1 MLNECG
7 VFFAPADYEFAKIQ
21 STNTSIAF
29 LSAGP
34 IVFRPAAATLLQSV
48 RVGH

>member
-1 MLNECG
+1 MNA
-7 VFFAPADYEFAKIQ
+7 VFFFAPADYEFAKIQ
-21 STNTSIAF
+21 STNSTSIAF

-34 IVFRPAAATLLQSV
+34 IVFRPAAAATLLQSV

>member
-1 MLNECG
+1 MNA
-7 VFFAPADYEFAKIQ
+7 VFFFAPADYEFAKIQ

-34 IVFRPAAATLLQSV
+34 IVFRPAAPAATLLQSV

>member
-1 MLNECG
+1 MNA
-7 VFFAPADYEFAKIQ
+7 VFFFAPADYEFAKIQ
-21 STNTSIAF
+21 STNSTSIAF

>member
-1 MLNECG
+1 MNA
-7 VFFAPADYEFAKIQ
+7 VFFFAPADYEFAKIQ
-21 STNTSIAF
+21 SSIAF

-34 IVFRPAAATLLQSV
+34 IVFRPAAPAATLLQSV